1 MTKIRIALY
10 FVFGLYHLVAFGFTA
25 YLDLNKNDWSL
36 LTQMLAKISLFKYG
50 TLVGLVLIIVDIALS
65 FQASKKSSIAITDL
79 QNEVNSLKAKAYDQQ
94 IKD

>member
-1 MTKIRIALY
+1 
-10 FVFGLYHLVAFGFTA
+10 
-25 YLDLNKNDWSL
+25 
-36 LTQMLAKISLFKYG
+36 MLGKISLFKYG
-50 TLVGLVLIIVDIALS
+50 TLIGLVLILLDIVLS